1 MKPQEQPAETPA
13 IVSRAPWLQTLLR
26 ATGAAALIAFAAVT
40 YAHLAGGSTGLYF
53 AQSQTDAPSDA
64 ERQQR
69 ISAFATQGPLT
80 LRSVEPA
87 NVSLAVDTMELSP
100 SSKRDLLTDVES
112 FAPPATAPLQSA
124 QAPKIALEPPPT
136 RHAPLRLAWITLWD
150 TDVEDGDVVRI
161 DSQGYSRTVVL
172 TKRGVT
178 FAVPVPTDGIITVT
192 GVNDGDGGGITV
204 GLASGAAK
212 AVFPIMSPGQ
222 SLGLSVTIK

>member
-1 MKPQEQPAETPA
+1 MKPQEQPAESPA
-13 IVSRAPWLQTLLR
+13 TVSRGLWLQTLLR
-26 ATGAAALIAFAAVT
+26 ATGAAALIAIAAVT
-40 YAHLAGGSTGLYF
+40 YAHLASDGTGLSF
-53 AQSQTDAPSDA
+53 GQSQTDAPSDA

-80 LRSVEPA
+80 LRSVEHA
-87 NVSLAVDTMELSP
+87 NVSLAVDSMELSP
-100 SSKRDLLTDVES
+100 SSKRALLTDVES
-112 FAPPATAPLQSA
+112 PAPPATATLQSA
-124 QAPKIALEPPPT
+124 QAPKLAPEPLPA
-136 RHAPLRLAWITLWD
+136 RRAPLRLAWITLWD

-161 DSQGYSRTVVL
+161 DSQGYSRTVAL

-192 GVNDGDGGGITV
+192 GINDGDGGGITV
-204 GLASGAAK
+204 GLASGDAK

>member
-1 MKPQEQPAETPA
+1 MNPEEQPAEMPSA
-13 IVSRAPWLQTLLR
+13 VSRGLWLPTLLR
-26 ATGAAALIAFAAVT
+26 ATGAAALIAIAAVT
-40 YAHLAGGSTGLYF
+40 YAHLAGGGTGLSF
-53 AQSQTDAPSDA
+53 PQGQKDASSDA

-69 ISAFATQGPLT
+69 ISAFATQGSLT
-80 LRSVEPA
+80 LRLVEHA
-87 NVSLAVDTMELSP
+87 NVSVAVDSMELSP

-112 FAPPATAPLQSA
+112 PAPPATAPVQSDH
-124 QAPKIALEPPPT
+124 APIIAPEPLLT

-161 DSQGYSRTVVL
+161 DSQGYSRTVAL

-178 FAVPVPTDGIITVT
+178 FAVPVPTDGTITVT